1 MASKEEVDELRGKV
15 AVLEQEVADIKT
27 VMFKMGKF
35 LDFVIFF
42 DKMEYKKGELKSL
55 NTIISHVGKRNLI
68 SENHYISIERYSD
81 TSIYV
86 EVQWFRDHIVSAFSK
101 LYFNI
106 NKGNS
111 FPTDLSFDDVKE
123 YIKNISKMT
132 SKTDIC
138 IYVRTL
144 AAA

>member
-27 VMFKMGKF
+27 VMSKMEKF
-35 LDFVIFF
+35 LDFVKED
-42 DKMEYKKGELKSL
+42 DKLEYKKGELKSL
-55 NTIISHVGKRNLI
+55 NAIISHVGKGNII

-81 TSIYV
+81 TSIYA
-86 EVQWFRDHIVSAFSK
+86 EAQWFRDQIVSAFSK

-111 FPTDLSFDDVKE
+111 FPTDLSFDNVKE
-123 YIKNISKMT
+123 YINTISKMT
-132 SKTDIC
+132 SKTEIC